1 LASPRSVAQRTCY
14 LREAG
19 TPAFSAFRCYN
30 PDDLPYKED
39 QLDPDSVSHRERKL
53 LPKYKPPAATDPIE
67 GREVAEAQVVSVT
80 SGKCQVVNASGT
92 FSCRN
97 QLPVAPGDFVALV
110 EGHRIKRVLPRRTWL
125 SRPDPGNPRRE
136 KVVAAN
142 MDVVVVVV
150 AAADPPLH
158 PGIIDRYLIAIE
170 QGGAAAAIC
179 VNKSELAAS
188 DAIEHA
194 LHPYR
199 KLSAPIVMCSARTGA
214 GIDELRAIVAG
225 KLCVFVG
232 HSGVGKSSLLNALL
246 PAAGAATGDVSR
258 VTGKGQHT
266 TSRSQI
272 YNLSDGARVIDTPGV
287 REFGL
292 WKLEPAE
299 VRLYF
304 HDFDEAAA
312 HCRFSDCTHLHEPDC
327 MVRSHVEAGLISAAR
342 YERYR
347 RICTATD

>member
-1 LASPRSVAQRTCY
+1 
-14 LREAG
+14 
-19 TPAFSAFRCYN
+19 
-30 PDDLPYKED
+30 
-39 QLDPDSVSHRERKL
+39 VSHRERKL
-53 LPKYKPPAATDPIE
+53 LPKYKPPAAIDPSSE
-67 GREVAEAQVVSVT
+67 SNDAREVAEAQVVSVT
-80 SGKCQVVNASGT
+80 SGKCQVVNATGM

-97 QLPVAPGDFVALV
+97 QLSVAPGDFVALV
-110 EGHRIKRVLPRRTWL
+110 AGHRVKRVLPRRSFL

-158 PGIIDRYLIAIE
+158 PGLIDRYLIAIE
-170 QGGAAAAIC
+170 RGGAAAAIC
-179 VNKSELAAS
+179 VNKCELGAS
-188 DAIEHA
+188 GAIEQA
-194 LHPYR
+194 LQPYR
-199 KLSAPIVMCSARTGA
+199 KLPAPIVVCSARTGA
-214 GIDELRAIVAG
+214 GIDDLRKIIAG

-246 PAAGAATGDVSR
+246 PGAGAPTGEVSID
-258 VTGKGQHT
+258 TGKGRHT
-266 TSRSQI
+266 TTRSQI
-272 YNLSDGARVIDTPGV
+272 YSLSGGARVIDTPGV

-292 WKLEPAE
+292 WKLDPAE

-312 HCRFSDCTHLHEPDC
+312 SCRFSDCTHLHEPDC
-327 MVRSHVEAGLISAAR
+327 MVRIQVEAGIIAASR

-347 RICTATD
+347 SICTAEAGG